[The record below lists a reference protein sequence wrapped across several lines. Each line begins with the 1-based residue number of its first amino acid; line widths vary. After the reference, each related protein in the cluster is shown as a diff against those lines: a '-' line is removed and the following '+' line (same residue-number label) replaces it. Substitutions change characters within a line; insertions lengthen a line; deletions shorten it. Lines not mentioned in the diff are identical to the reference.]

1 MSVPFQLH
9 VAPNRII
16 RGDLFASRGKSRGTL
31 IICHGFKGFKD
42 WGMFPYV
49 ATQLAVSLNVM
60 TFNFSYNGVGEEL
73 TAFTE
78 LEKFAKNTFSRELED
93 LAFLVEKIRAG
104 DVLPEH
110 DIAAEPLFLLGHSR
124 GGGISLIYA
133 LDHPDHVKGVI
144 SWNGSV
150 HLDRM
155 FDEKTKAEMRA
166 NGKATIRN
174 ARTNQDMPLHVE
186 ILDDI
191 ERNKE
196 RFNIVERVLDAQV
209 PIALIQGTEDIPAL
223 RAGSAEIV
231 ERNAAIS
238 WVQIT
243 GGNHTFNT
251 VHPFQGTTEP
261 LEAAIKETQRFI
273 EEQLTL
279 SN

>member
-9 VAPNRII
+9 VTPKRII

-42 WGMFPYV
+42 WGMFPYI
-49 ATQLAVSLNVM
+49 ATQLATSLNVM
-60 TFNFSYNGVGEEL
+60 TFNFSHNGIGEEL

-78 LEKFAKNTFSRELED
+78 LEKFAKNTFSREVED

-104 DVLPEH
+104 ELLPEY
-110 DIAAEPLFLLGHSR
+110 DIEASPLFLLGHSR

-150 HLDRM
+150 HLDKM
-155 FDEKTKAEMRA
+155 FDEETKAEMREK
-166 NGKATIRN
+166 GRATIRN

-186 ILDDI
+186 ILDDL
-191 ERNKE
+191 ERHKE
-196 RFNIVERVLDAQV
+196 RFNIVERVKDAQV
-209 PIALIQGTEDIPAL
+209 PIVLIQGTEDMPAL
-223 RAGSAEIV
+223 REGSAQLV
-231 ERNAAIS
+231 RRNSAIS
-238 WVQIT
+238 WKHIAD
-243 GGNHTFNT
+243 GNHTFNT

-261 LEAAIKETQRFI
+261 LEAAIKETKRFI
-273 EEQLTL
+273 EEQLTP